1 MLEKTLESTLDN
13 KEIKPINPK
22 GNQLWLFIEFIE
34 IRYSLDSES
43 EAPIF
48 WPPNAKSWLIGKDP
62 DAAKDGGQ
70 EEKGVTEDGIT
81 DSMNMSLSKLQDIG
95 KNGGAWHAAVHGVP
109 KSPTWLS
116 NWTTTNADFKI
127 NNNFFLA
134 LWICH
139 TIVL

>member
-1 MLEKTLESTLDN
+1 MLEKTLESTLDS

-22 GNQLWLFIEFIE
+22 GNQLWLLIEFIE

-81 DSMNMSLSKLQDIG
+81 DSMNMSLSKLQDSEG
-95 KNGGAWHAAVHGVP
+95 RRSLACCSPWGP
-109 KSPTWLS
+109 KESDMT
-116 NWTTTNADFKI
+116 
-127 NNNFFLA
+127 
-134 LWICH
+134 
-139 TIVL
+139 